1 MTQVLKT
8 TILLSCLLLSGCF
21 EEKWSGF
28 YYPNKNNLL
37 IDKDIGTYSTLE
49 DCRQAASLLMK
60 SNPNADYECG
70 LNCDT
75 SKEKPYICEKTE
87 R

>member
-1 MTQVLKT
+1 MTKSFRIAV
-8 TILLSCLLLSGCF
+8 ILSCLILSGCF
-21 EEKWSGF
+21 EEKWLGF
-28 YYPNKNNLL
+28 YYPDKNNLL
-37 IDKDIGTYSTLE
+37 IDKEIGTYSTLE
-49 DCRQAASLLMK
+49 DCRQAARLLIQ
-60 SNPNADYECG
+60 SNPNGDYECA